1 MICSTSHWEMRPKF
15 KCDIPVSW
23 HQLCCTKML
32 HRSQPT
38 CKMRHHRHNDPKPQH
53 FSQHLGNKDSDI
65 VVFSIS
71 TASIISMT
79 SKAKKTHKCSMSL
92 IAIKL
97 KGLVAPGDTLK
108 NQIQSHVEQNPE
120 LAAESGTRTYDV
132 TVNENQPS
140 MSQCP

>member
-1 MICSTSHWEMRPKF
+1 
-15 KCDIPVSW
+15 
-23 HQLCCTKML
+23 
-32 HRSQPT
+32 
-38 CKMRHHRHNDPKPQH
+38 
-53 FSQHLGNKDSDI
+53 
-65 VVFSIS
+65 
-71 TASIISMT
+71 
-79 SKAKKTHKCSMSL
+79 MSL

-97 KGLVAPGDTLK
+97 KGLVTPGDTLK